1 MDSLAR
7 KAGQDT
13 LDSRVKM
20 ITLGPVHRNLLQ
32 GDPREPKDC
41 RVIPVFQDV
50 MDSTEESVTEEPPE
64 DPENL

>member
-1 MDSLAR
+1 MYVMKNGA
-7 KAGQDT
+7 
-13 LDSRVKM
+13 VK
-20 ITLGPVHRNLLQ
+20 IVNTPLPGPVHRNLLQ